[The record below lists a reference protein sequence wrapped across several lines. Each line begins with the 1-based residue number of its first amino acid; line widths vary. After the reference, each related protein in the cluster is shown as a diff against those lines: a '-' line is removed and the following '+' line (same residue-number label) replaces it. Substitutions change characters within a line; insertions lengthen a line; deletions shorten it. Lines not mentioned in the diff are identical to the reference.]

1 MRDFAKY
8 KWNGSIRVWLICTL
22 LSAGAIL
29 IGSAHVFLFCFFPVM
44 FVSYAAADKPVLRG
58 QREG

>member
-29 IGSAHVFLFCFFPVM
+29 IGSAHVFFVLFFSCDV
-44 FVSYAAADKPVLRG
+44 FVVRG
-58 QREG
+58 GR